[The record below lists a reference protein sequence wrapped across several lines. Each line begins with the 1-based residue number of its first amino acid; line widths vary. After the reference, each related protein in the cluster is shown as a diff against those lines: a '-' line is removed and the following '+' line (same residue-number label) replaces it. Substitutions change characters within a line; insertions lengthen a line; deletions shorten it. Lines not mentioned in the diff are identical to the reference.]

1 MMYRVKVFRS
11 ACWRCLRCEK
21 PGRMPGLVTRMN
33 GNVLVAESRIS
44 ELEVAW
50 KISAAIDSCVTN
62 AINLEVVP

>member
-1 MMYRVKVFRS
+1 
-11 ACWRCLRCEK
+11 
-21 PGRMPGLVTRMN
+21 LVTRMN